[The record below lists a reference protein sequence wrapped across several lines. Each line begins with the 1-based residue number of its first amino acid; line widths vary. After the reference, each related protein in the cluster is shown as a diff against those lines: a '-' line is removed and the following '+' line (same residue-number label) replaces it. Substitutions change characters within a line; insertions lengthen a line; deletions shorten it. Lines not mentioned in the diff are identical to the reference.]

1 MLEDTVHLLF
11 ATVNDSEKQFDRVA
25 GESSQEKPAGSVIT
39 TWVMNQ
45 LVAYWEILKGNEA
58 VCRQLDRSLKD
69 MVRHLI
75 DREHFIIGEVVTLA
89 MNKLTD
95 EDLNRLIEAR
105 IGEELQGIRINGS
118 LVGGLIGLA
127 LFLYTQFIGVYPAF

>member
-1 MLEDTVHLLF
+1 M
-11 ATVNDSEKQFDRVA
+11 
-25 GESSQEKPAGSVIT
+25 
-39 TWVMNQ
+39 
-45 LVAYWEILKGNEA
+45 KGNEA